1 MKADVRAQDTK
12 VKDYTSNIP
21 MWRGIEKGCNLAH
34 NHGGFARGG
43 AETGVQIL
51 VSYAAWLFG
60 VLFLLT
66 LLNTVSV
73 QSNFQF

>member
-1 MKADVRAQDTK
+1 M
-12 VKDYTSNIP
+12 KDYTSNIP
-21 MWRGIEKGCNLAH
+21 MWRSIEKGCNLPH